1 MKTISLLSATILV
14 VNGVISAQSPAAAPA
29 APKPVEAPVKPVE
42 VKPPGAATTPADS
55 AKPDAAKPA
64 EVKPDITKPL
74 APTAPMQPSA
84 TPAPIPAVPAADKEK
99 LPPVPSV
106 TPVKPAEPE
115 LDEETKK
122 QIEAAKQKILK
133 EKAEREEAERK
144 IPEEAAKKQEREK
157 TFFGGMMANSKFYAG
172 LNGGYV
178 LSLNNIHSAG
188 FGFGGFAQYQA
199 YEHYGLRVGVETGQY
214 SAKNY
219 KLKSA
224 DYTLTLSDT
233 GALGYLAINPALQ
246 YTLPAWLPVELSV
259 ALGVSI
265 YSVKGGT
272 YSFKSTVSP
281 YFLITALYPIF
292 SRLHVGVAFDGII
305 ASTSQIQSDGVAYA
319 LDNSEVLTR
328 LAAQVVVRYQVF

>member
-1 MKTISLLSATILV
+1 MKTISLLSAIILV
-14 VNGVISAQSPAAAPA
+14 LNGVISAQSPAA
-29 APKPVEAPVKPVE
+29 PKPVEAPIRPVE
-42 VKPPGAATTPADS
+42 AKPPTSTTSPAES

-64 EVKPDITKPL
+64 ETKPDMPKPS
-74 APTAPMQPSA
+74 APVPPLPPSTNPAPMPVAPPA
-84 TPAPIPAVPAADKEK
+84 TDKDKDK

-106 TPVKPAEPE
+106 TPAKPAEPE

-122 QIEAAKQKILK
+122 QIEAAMQKILK
-133 EKAEREEAERK
+133 EKAEREEIERK
-144 IPEEAAKKQEREK
+144 AREEAAKKQEREK
-157 TFFGGMMANSKFYAG
+157 TFFGGLMANSKFYAG

-199 YEHYGLRVGVETGQY
+199 YEHYGLRIGVETGQY

-265 YSVKGGT
+265 YGVKGGT

-292 SRLHVGVAFDGII
+292 SQLHVGLAFDGII
-305 ASTSQIQSDGVAYA
+305 ASTSQIQSDGTAYV
-319 LDNSEVLTR
+319 LDSSEGLTR
-328 LAAQVVVRYQVF
+328 LAAQLVVRYQVF

>member
-1 MKTISLLSATILV
+1 MNNIRIIGVAIFAINGALL
-14 VNGVISAQSPAAAPA
+14 AQSSVNAPTV
-29 APKPVEAPVKPVE
+29 PKSTETPVKPVE
-42 VKPPGAATTPADS
+42 TKQPATASPAN
-55 AKPDAAKPA
+55 ALKPDSKNSAEPKP
-64 EVKPDITKPL
+64 EITKPE
-74 APTAPMQPSA
+74 TAPPPVLQPGTTPVTPSTIEREKTA
-84 TPAPIPAVPAADKEK
+84 NPPTVTPA
-99 LPPVPSV
+99 
-106 TPVKPAEPE
+106 KPAEPE

-133 EKAEREEAERK
+133 EKAEREETERK
-144 IPEEAAKKQEREK
+144 AREELAKKQEREK
-157 TFFGGMMANSKFYAG
+157 TFFGGLMANSKFYGG

-178 LSLNNIHSAG
+178 LSLNNVHSAG
-188 FGFGGFAQYQA
+188 FGFGGFAQYQV
-199 YEHYGLRVGVETGQY
+199 YEHYGMRVGVETGQY
-214 SAKNY
+214 AAKNY

-281 YFLITALYPIF
+281 YFLFTALYPIF
-292 SRLHVGVAFDGII
+292 SRLHVGLALDGII
-305 ASTSQIQSDGVAYA
+305 ANTSQIQSDGVAYA
-319 LDNSEVLTR
+319 LDSSEGLTR
-328 LAAQVVVRYQVF
+328 VAAQVVVRYQVF